1 MPIITARH
9 WLLLL
14 FLILSWSSAIIL
26 TRVAVLEIPPLW
38 VTAGRLTGGA
48 IILIIYR
55 LFFYKK
61 PWSLG
66 WHHTLWLILLG
77 LLSSAAPFLL
87 IAWGTQFTTSS
98 VAGILMGT
106 VPLIVLGLAHL
117 LLPDEKMTRIKLGGF
132 TLGFIGVILVINP
145 WRTTETSSSNSATDT
160 MELIGQLAIF
170 LAAFCY
176 AASGVLTRRM
186 PQADNIDKATVVVLI
201 AALMLLIACWIFNPE
216 ISIETTPL
224 HSWLIL
230 AYLGLVP
237 TAIASI
243 VLFILLQETSASF
256 VTTSN
261 YIIPVLTTLG
271 GILFLGESLNNLAWI
286 GFIIILTGLILSNR
300 KGARQSPDASSTNHY
315 ASNQQG

>member
-1 MPIITARH
+1 MPTITARH
-9 WLLLL
+9 WLFLL

-26 TRVAVLEIPPLW
+26 TRVAVLDLPPLW
-38 VTAGRLTGGA
+38 VTAGRLVGGA
-48 IILIIYR
+48 IILAIYR
-55 LFFYKK
+55 FAFYDK

-66 WHHTLWLILLG
+66 WRHSLWLIFLG
-77 LLSSAAPFLL
+77 LISSAAPFLL

-117 LLPDEKMTRIKLGGF
+117 LLPDERMTRIKLGGF

-145 WRTTETSSSNSATDT
+145 WQTTAASTASATT
-160 MELIGQLAIF
+160 SPMELIGQLAIF

-176 AASGVLTRRM
+176 AASGVVTRRM
-186 PQADNIDKATVVVLI
+186 PPADNIDKATMVVII
-201 AALMLLIACWIFNPE
+201 AAIMLLIACWIANPQ
-216 ISIETTPL
+216 ISLESTPL

-243 VLFILLQETSASF
+243 ILFILLQETSASF
-256 VTTSN
+256 VTMSN
-261 YIIPVLTTLG
+261 YLIPVLTTLG
-271 GILFLGESLNNLAWI
+271 GILFLGESLSDLAWI
-286 GFIIILTGLILSNR
+286 GFAIILIGLILSNR
-300 KGARQSPDASSTNHY
+300 KGARQSSNASSADHY